1 MFLSKQTISW
11 YSNKK
16 NEFNAQKMKTR
27 LILYFSSNPMVPYW
41 FLATLFFILWFLRI
55 MEWETVN
62 CLFENMFPGLCK
74 SFVLTPLMSPF
85 RVLFDFDFPNWAVSH
100 RSILELILELR
111 LIQRGKREK
120 MINWPWIFFLVPMV
134 TVNIHIQTHLVWLT
148 KF

>member
-1 MFLSKQTISW
+1 MSW
-11 YSNKK
+11 VQHLA
-16 NEFNAQKMKTR
+16 NESHF
-27 LILYFSSNPMVPYW
+27 YFVIFPE
-41 FLATLFFILWFLRI
+41 ILWFLI
-55 MEWETVN
+55 YSGVTLFFLLWFFTNNGELETVN

-85 RVLFDFDFPNWAVSH
+85 KVLFDFDFPNWAVSH